1 MRGCVEGYRLANPG
15 REIEL
20 RVPEGPLPVLGAP
33 DLLAQLLDK
42 LVDNAL
48 GFARAGT
55 PVQVALARH
64 GRLAA
69 LSVANSG
76 PRLPAEMEGRLFE
89 SMVSV
94 RPPGASAAGEPH
106 LGFGL
111 YIVRLIAGFH
121 GGRRRRAR
129 PARGRRRDRHV
140 TLPLQPSPAEG
151 TSRFV

>member
-1 MRGCVEGYRLANPG
+1 M
-15 REIEL
+15 
-20 RVPEGPLPVLGAP
+20 LGAP

-55 PVQVALARH
+55 PVLVSLARH

-111 YIVRLIAGFH
+111 YIVRLIADFH
-121 GGRRRRAR
+121 GGSAAAHDR
-129 PARGRRRDRHV
+129 PDGDGVIVSV

-151 TSRFV
+151 TSHFV